1 MSPTL
6 HRRHLL
12 ALTLAGCLAGRARA
26 DEPDSFGP
34 WLEGLR
40 RDALA
45 QGVRPATL
53 ERALA
58 GLSPIP
64 RVIELDQRQ
73 PEQRLTFAE
82 YRAKIVTPDRVER
95 GRALLAA
102 NAPLL
107 RRVEGRFGV
116 PSRVVVALWGIES
129 NFGQRQGSY
138 PVVGALATLAHA
150 GRRADFFRKE
160 LIDALLILDAGDV
173 APDEMLGSWAGAMG
187 QSQFMPST
195 FLAYAFDFDRDG
207 RRDIWGSLPDVF
219 ASTANYLARIGW
231 DPSLRWGR
239 AVDAPD
245 RLSDRAGLDY
255 RAPLGRWQ
263 AQGVRLPGGGR
274 LPAAA
279 IEASLLQMDGAE
291 ASYLVYP
298 NFRTIMNWNRS
309 TYFALCVGLLSDLIE
324 TG

>member
-6 HRRHLL
+6 RRRHLL
-12 ALTLAGCLAGRARA
+12 ALPLAALAARRARA
-26 DEPDSFGP
+26 DETDSFAA
-34 WLEGLR
+34 WLERLR

-53 ERALA
+53 ERTLA

-95 GRALLAA
+95 GHALLTA
-102 NAPLL
+102 NAALL

-116 PSRVVVALWGIES
+116 PARVIVALWGIES
-129 NFGQRQGSY
+129 NFGQHQGSY
-138 PVVGALATLAHA
+138 PVVGALATLAYE
-150 GRRADFFRKE
+150 GRRAEFFRKE
-160 LIDALLILDAGDV
+160 LINALLIVDSGDV
-173 APDEMLGSWAGAMG
+173 APEAMLGSWAGAMG

-195 FLAYAFDFDRDG
+195 FLAYAFDFDHDG

-245 RLSDRAGLDY
+245 HLRDRAGLDY
-255 RAPLGRWQ
+255 RAPLGRWRTE
-263 AQGVRLPGGGR
+263 GVRLPGGGR
-274 LPAAA
+274 LPASA
-279 IEASLLQMDGAE
+279 IEASLLQMDGSE